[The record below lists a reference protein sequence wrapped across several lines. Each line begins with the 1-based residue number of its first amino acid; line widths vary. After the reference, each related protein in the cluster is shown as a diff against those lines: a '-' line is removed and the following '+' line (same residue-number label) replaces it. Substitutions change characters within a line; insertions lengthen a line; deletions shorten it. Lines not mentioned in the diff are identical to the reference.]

1 MICHCKPV
9 QRILKACLL
18 LGGSLLLG
26 ILVSCV
32 GSGGGGG
39 TFTAESGSA
48 STQDET
54 AGAPEPSVQELVLA
68 ENGKLN
74 CRIVYSEGEGT
85 LFADYAQSVAD
96 TIKKQVGKEPSVIRE
111 SKLKQSDTPTIYV
124 GPTDAF
130 RQTGADRGNA
140 WGDWKIVADG
150 NDIYVIAYSP
160 AGLSRATTILNGR
173 LRNCTDNGSIRLHDY
188 ENAGSVLFGWVDEL
202 PFYQTEK
209 AAWCYGVGGGTSYE
223 AVVAGA
229 DESDFLTYL
238 GQLSDLQYTVH
249 SRRTTV
255 AGSFVTLF
263 NDAQALYV
271 SLSGGELR
279 VVSVPID
286 EAFLP
291 DDGPANFEKV
301 CDTTGYLL
309 GVSGNGTVENGMGM
323 FYLLSDGSFLV
334 YDMGAAEQD
343 ADQLYGQL
351 SSVAR
356 EHQLSSIRIS
366 AWIVTHCHGD
376 HVGGFPSFMK
386 KYADKVT
393 LELLMLN
400 LSDADEGSAYSPSSE
415 RAVQSAVQQY
425 SPQTRTVCLQTGQ
438 LFWLADVQVEV
449 LYTLADLQQGTFSN
463 YNDSSVVT
471 RLTING
477 KTVLMTGDAAPRTW
491 QVLIKRYGDALKSDY
506 LQVPHH
512 GVQPGGTIAAYDLI
526 APDYLLWPAG
536 KSLYDTNQVQTEQ
549 SKHLIQ
555 MVKPENI
562 YLAGSIGTVTKIDFT
577 LGTL

>member
-1 MICHCKPV
+1 MIYHCRPA
-9 QRILKACLL
+9 QRILRACLL

-26 ILVSCV
+26 ILVSCA
-32 GSGGGGG
+32 GSGGGGA
-39 TFTAESGSA
+39 TLTAESGPA
-48 STQDET
+48 PTQGEP
-54 AGAPEPSVQELVLA
+54 GGEPELPVQELVLA

-74 CRIVYSEGEGT
+74 CRIVYPAEGGT

-96 TIKKQVGKEPSVIRE
+96 TIKKQVGEEPPVIRE
-111 SKLKQSDTPTIYV
+111 SNLKQADTPTIYV
-124 GPTDAF
+124 GPTEAF
-130 RQTGADRGNA
+130 RQTEANRGSA
-140 WGDWKIVADG
+140 WGDWQIVADG
-150 NDIYVIAYSP
+150 HDIYVIAYSP

-173 LRNCTDNGSIRLHDY
+173 LRNCTENGSIRLHDY
-188 ENAGSVLFGWVDEL
+188 ENAGSVSFGWADEL

-209 AAWCYGVGGGTSYE
+209 TAWCYGVGGGTSYE
-223 AVVAGA
+223 VVVAGA
-229 DESDFLTYL
+229 DESDFSAYL
-238 GQLSDLQYTVH
+238 GQLPDLQYTEH
-249 SRRTTV
+249 SRRETV
-255 AGSFVTLF
+255 AGSFATLF

-291 DDGPANFEKV
+291 DDSPADFEKV

-309 GVSGNGTVENGMGM
+309 GVSGNGTYENGMGM

-334 YDMGAAEQD
+334 YDMGNTEQD
-343 ADQLYGQL
+343 ADQLYGRL
-351 SSVAR
+351 SSVAQ

-386 KYADKVT
+386 KYADRVT

-400 LSDADEGSAYSPSSE
+400 LSDADQGSAYSPSLE
-415 RAVQSAVQQY
+415 QAVQSAVQQY
-425 SPQTRTVCLQTGQ
+425 SPQTRTVRLQTGQ

-449 LYTLADLQQGTFSN
+449 LYTLADLRQGTFSN
-463 YNDSSVVT
+463 YNDSSMVT

-477 KTVLMTGDAAPRTW
+477 KTVLMTGDAAPPTW
-491 QVLIKRYGDALKSDY
+491 QVLIERYGDALKSDY

-526 APDYLLWPAG
+526 DPDYLLWPAG
-536 KSLYDTNQVQTEQ
+536 KSLYDTNLVQTEQ

-562 YLAGSIGTVTKIDFT
+562 YLAGSIGTITEIDFT
-577 LGTL
+577 L